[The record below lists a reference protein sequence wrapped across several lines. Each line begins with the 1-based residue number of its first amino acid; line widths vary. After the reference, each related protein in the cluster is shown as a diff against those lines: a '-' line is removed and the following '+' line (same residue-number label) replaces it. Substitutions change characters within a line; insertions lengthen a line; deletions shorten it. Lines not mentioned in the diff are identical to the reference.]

1 MASSVNNVIEDR
13 VKRCKNGTCV
23 KRNSRTDNAS
33 DALATKGS
41 HLKKREQHS
50 CRNFPGL
57 PPPSRAF
64 RSSLDSETSPSEDGD
79 VIETAAAPTV
89 DDCDMESR
97 QATETM
103 KQPVPSVDPLAS
115 ALPHGAKVDALLA
128 VEDSAKPLLNLK
140 NGDVRLNGVMPQA
153 EVVMNCVAPS
163 SPAKEVRQADKQTD
177 AKKMASKSTPVKA
190 ASKPDSKSD
199 SKSDFSKAASKPD
212 RADKV
217 SAGVEIPSSNCRDGE
232 KKHRSHKSDSQA
244 SKSGPKEKT
253 KHSEPPDKKQKLGND
268 SGTKGMG
275 LLLGSRACPEC
286 EAAMTL
292 QVRARSADGYSWRC
306 GVWMTREVP
315 KRKPVKV
322 QYLGEV
328 SVRSSSFFEGSHLTL
343 PQLMKIIYLWCQNL
357 PCAVIQRETDVAKMI
372 GGEGVTV
379 ELDESMFGR
388 RKYHR
393 GYLRPGQRV
402 FGGVEHGSGYCFL
415 VPVETREAK
424 TLLGLI
430 ANRPAVLLLTHSPA
444 ACLSFVVFASGAPAK
459 AAFDP
464 NKCRRCS
471 RPAVLLLARSPSA
484 CLSFVVFASGA
495 LAEAVDLTNR
505 VRLWL

>member
-79 VIETAAAPTV
+79 VIETAAPTV

-115 ALPHGAKVDALLA
+115 ALPHGAKVDSLLA

-153 EVVMNCVAPS
+153 EVVVNCVAPP
-163 SPAKEVRQADKQTD
+163 SPAKEVRQVDKQMD
-177 AKKMASKSTPVKA
+177 AKKVASKSTPVKA
-190 ASKPDSKSD
+190 ASKPDSKP
-199 SKSDFSKAASKPD
+199 ASKPD
-212 RADKV
+212 KVDKV
-217 SAGVEIPSSNCRDGE
+217 SAGVETPSSNCRDGE

-253 KHSEPPDKKQKLGND
+253 KRSEPPDKKQKLGND
-268 SGTKGMG
+268 SGTKYLAAPKESAAKHKVLAVSTVATVSAAPPAPLVVTAATPPATSPSKGG
-275 LLLGSRACPEC
+275 TSSGGGVCSRCKRRCAVQRNVGVQCKKDRHGAPSSAPSSAPGPWSQVPRLLPSSEFGHLRLGRFVRREVHPNGGASVLHLYWDEIAHL
-286 EAAMTL
+286 EAADL
-292 QVRARSADGYSWRC
+292 NR
-306 GVWMTREVP
+306 
-315 KRKPVKV
+315 
-322 QYLGEV
+322 L
-328 SVRSSSFFEGSHLTL
+328 
-343 PQLMKIIYLWCQNL
+343 
-357 PCAVIQRETDVAKMI
+357 AK
-372 GGEGVTV
+372 
-379 ELDESMFGR
+379 D
-388 RKYHR
+388 
-393 GYLRPGQRV
+393 
-402 FGGVEHGSGYCFL
+402 FL
-415 VPVETREAK
+415 K
-424 TLLGLI
+424 
-430 ANRPAVLLLTHSPA
+430 
-444 ACLSFVVFASGAPAK
+444 
-459 AAFDP
+459 
-464 NKCRRCS
+464 
-471 RPAVLLLARSPSA
+471 
-484 CLSFVVFASGA
+484 
-495 LAEAVDLTNR
+495 
-505 VRLWL
+505 

>member
-268 SGTKGMG
+268 SGTKYLAAPKESAAKHKVLAASTVATVSAAPSVATAATPPATSPSKGG
-275 LLLGSRACPEC
+275 TSSGGGVCSRCKRRCAVQRNVGVQCKKDRHGAPSSAPSFALGPWSQVPRLLPSSEFGHLRLGRFVRREVHPNGGASVLHLYWDEIAHL
-286 EAAMTL
+286 EAADL
-292 QVRARSADGYSWRC
+292 NRLAKDFLKVRATLP
-306 GVWMTREVP
+306 VLFVP
-315 KRKPVKV
+315 R
-322 QYLGEV
+322 LL
-328 SVRSSSFFEGSHLTL
+328 RSSEGL
-343 PQLMKIIYLWCQNL
+343 PTPAEERTPLS
-357 PCAVIQRETDVAKMI
+357 P
-372 GGEGVTV
+372 
-379 ELDESMFGR
+379 
-388 RKYHR
+388 
-393 GYLRPGQRV
+393 LR
-402 FGGVEHGSGYCFL
+402 
-415 VPVETREAK
+415 VP
-424 TLLGLI
+424 
-430 ANRPAVLLLTHSPA
+430 
-444 ACLSFVVFASGAPAK
+444 
-459 AAFDP
+459 
-464 NKCRRCS
+464 
-471 RPAVLLLARSPSA
+471 
-484 CLSFVVFASGA
+484 
-495 LAEAVDLTNR
+495 
-505 VRLWL
+505 